1 MDNISI
7 VIRNRNESEY
17 IGFCLQSI
25 REYFKESEV
34 IIIDNESDDDS
45 LSIVQLFSKDLNIK
59 ILTLP
64 RNAYSPGSSINLGVK
79 HASNDIVLVLSAH
92 CRLTSFIDVS
102 HVKEMLES
110 NVAVFGNQIPVYKG
124 KKITKRYIWNHF
136 GNEPAV
142 NMFSQIENRYFLH
155 NAFCFYSRD
164 ILLANPFDES
174 YSGKEDRFWAI
185 EMVAKGYQY
194 FYLPSIVVEHFW
206 TGNGATWKGLG

>member
-1 MDNISI
+1 MDKISI

-17 IGFCLQSI
+17 IGFSLQSI
-25 REYFKESEV
+25 REFFKEAEV

-59 ILTLP
+59 IVTLP
-64 RNAYSPGSSINLGVK
+64 RNKYSPGTSINLGVK

-92 CRLTSFIDVS
+92 CRLTSFIDVNYIND
-102 HVKEMLES
+102 MLES

-124 KKITKRYIWNHF
+124 KKITKRYIWDHF
-136 GNEPAV
+136 GDQPVV
-142 NMFSQIENRYFLH
+142 NMFSSIENRYFLH
-155 NAFCFYSRD
+155 NAFCFYSKE
-164 ILLANPFDES
+164 ILITHPFDES

-185 EMVAKGYQY
+185 EMVGKGYQY
-194 FYLPSIVVEHFW
+194 IYLPSIAVEHFW